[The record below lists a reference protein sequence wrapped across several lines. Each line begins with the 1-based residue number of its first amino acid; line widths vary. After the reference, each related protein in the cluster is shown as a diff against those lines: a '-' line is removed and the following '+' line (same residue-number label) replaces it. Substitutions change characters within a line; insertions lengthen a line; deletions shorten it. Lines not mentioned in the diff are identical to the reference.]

1 MFSETLIGP
10 VRGRS
15 GRTGGA
21 GRGRRLTAVA
31 ALAALGGALAGCSS
45 DSGRVPGRSLNT
57 ALKPVAE
64 EVHDAVA
71 RVWPDASKIW
81 PGVVLKDR
89 RIILGDGR
97 DARLVSVDGVT
108 RLSPQKLAAAK
119 ITMPGTGSS
128 FGYWAGH
135 PTVVMN
141 IADPSYDADA
151 QADNVSLANALFKAA
166 TDELFHQQRQSGK
179 AGQDGMALRGTE
191 FPLAVTPRLY
201 RAMLYNDLLAAYR
214 NPDQRARRLAGA
226 AYWNDRWH
234 KEYAPEAGRAAVT
247 DAREGAAGYFDAVAT
262 ALAIGADR
270 DDRNQM
276 RRYVP
281 LHELAQRLDM
291 SRLSLDGE
299 GTALGG
305 VAGLLL
311 DETRKG
317 WKSQVAQGGRPPA
330 DLLLGGVRPVAE
342 QPSAQLRSS
351 IQDVLAK
358 ENTDLIPRLDPLVS
372 AYHDTAHALLLVP
385 MASADGDLNAG
396 GYYVARNVPYPLL
409 ARVSGT
415 FRLSSGTLRADD
427 ASVLS
432 GAVDGRS
439 YLIVPLG
446 PHGKVSGNRVELS
459 SGGLT
464 GEFQVTPRSEHGR
477 REFIAR

>member
-1 MFSETLIGP
+1 MFSETLFGP
-10 VRGRS
+10 VRGAAGRS
-15 GRTGGA
+15 RPA
-21 GRGRRLTAVA
+21 RRGRRLTVAAVA
-31 ALAALGGALAGCSS
+31 ALTVPGGALAGCSS

-128 FGYWAGH
+128 FAYWAGH

-166 TDELFHQQRQSGK
+166 TDELFHQQQGK
-179 AGQDGMALRGTE
+179 AGQDGMRLRGTE

-234 KEYAPEAGRAAVT
+234 KEYAAEAKRAAVT
-247 DAREGAAGYFDAVAT
+247 DAGEGAAGYFDAVAT

-291 SRLSLDGE
+291 SQLSLDGE
-299 GTALGG
+299 GAALGG

-317 WKSQVAQGGRPPA
+317 WKSQVTHGGRPPV

-342 QPSAQLRSS
+342 QPSEQLRSS

-432 GAVDGRS
+432 GAIDGRS

-446 PHGKVSGNRVELS
+446 PHGTVSGDHVELS

-464 GEFQVTPRSEHGR
+464 GAFQVTPRSDHGR
-477 REFIAR
+477 RELVAR